1 MVHIVYLTLL
11 PNVAFW
17 FSVFRGFKRE
27 HQEEN
32 SEKVFFDRT
41 LFIDFPLNFF
51 TQSWKRNKYFV
62 QFLQIIFRR
71 PLMWYWKY
79 SSKKMLKHI
88 KVVTFIAA
96 SNYIFKVNNRI
107 SNTRLGCEIYSKLS
121 IKSVNFY
128 HILHLVLLF
137 MLFEQVNASAS

>member
-1 MVHIVYLTLL
+1 MSLALYGTYSLFNFSLF

-51 TQSWKRNKYFV
+51 TQS
-62 QFLQIIFRR
+62 
-71 PLMWYWKY
+71 
-79 SSKKMLKHI
+79 
-88 KVVTFIAA
+88 
-96 SNYIFKVNNRI
+96 
-107 SNTRLGCEIYSKLS
+107 
-121 IKSVNFY
+121 
-128 HILHLVLLF
+128 
-137 MLFEQVNASAS
+137 